1 MSRQW
6 VGNLNGWTAD
16 RLRDYLN
23 VRGVH
28 PLAVQQRHDC
38 VFIDYTSQNE
48 ADKALD
54 ALNGMHASLSCMI
67 SKFHPK
73 LGFI

>member
-16 RLRDYLN
+16 RLREYLAA
-23 VRGVH
+23 RGVH
-28 PLAVQQRHDC
+28 PLAVKQRRDC
-38 VFIDYTSQNE
+38 AFIDYTSQNE

-54 ALNGMHASLSCMI
+54 ALNGTHVSS
-67 SKFHPK
+67 FVHD
-73 LGFI
+73 F